1 MAYLV
6 CLTLDAWRFVVSATN
21 LKINELRETANK
33 VMLNVG
39 DMVIDHISNFR
50 GFLTKR
56 IMHIDM
62 VKDDVYLWEVN
73 LFKTN
78 ENNNNQTTT
87 IIEEEGLKMSIAI
100 GTVELYSVDVKG
112 SQ

>member
-1 MAYLV
+1 MPVEL
-6 CLTLDAWRFVVSATN
+6 RFVMNDNKT
-21 LKINELRETANK
+21 KIDELRSAADN

-39 DMVIDHISNFR
+39 DMVIDHISDFR

-56 IMHIDM
+56 IRHIDM
-62 VKDDVYLWEVN
+62 IEDDVYLWEVK

-78 ENNNNQTTT
+78 ENSNNEPTT

-100 GTVELYSVDVKG
+100 GTIEWHSVDKRALD
-112 SQ
+112 Q